1 MPAFAET
8 SILISEMRLAALW
21 LAVALAAPWNRGG
34 SNATIRVTTRL
45 VPVDVLVKDKRT
57 GARVENL
64 TASQFRVSDDGRPQ
78 TIAQFS
84 AGGQARPL
92 AVALVVE
99 TVPVTM
105 RKTLP
110 VLQSALMPAFQHL
123 RPEDELMVV
132 RMYPGAA
139 IVQDLTSDRS
149 RAAEALQRIAE
160 QQPESKQPRGAV
172 AATIVDLPDA
182 LLLAA
187 RHIQTLRPG
196 SRAAVVVISGD
207 YNFTPVPAMDQTAMQ
222 LLAAGATVHGLIRV
236 EAKYVGAMKGFLSIL
251 PKNTYRDQNVAWYSQ
266 QTGGDTVKLRDTDFG
281 TAFERVIGDIAGSY
295 TIAFVPDA
303 DRFDDRFH
311 KLTVEVNA
319 PNSED
324 LRVRARSSYYASLEP
339 PVATDWPAS
348 DAPAAQGL
356 PELPPGPGVYC
367 QPGAT
372 WTRLSERETPRII
385 ITGNH
390 GLPGKLAAL
399 RLALVQVYSGAKAPL
414 RIADS
419 QPVFLVRQQREPGF
433 ARLARLEE
441 VKGDRWLR
449 VGLFL
454 DKNRQTPNLTIA
466 RIGDDL
472 FRLTPESP
480 LSPGEYLLSLNEL
493 AAPVYEFGIG
503 PAQSLHS
510 H

>member
-1 MPAFAET
+1 M
-8 SILISEMRLAALW
+8 
-21 LAVALAAPWNRGG
+21 ALAAPWAQDG
-34 SNATIRVTTRL
+34 SNAIIRVTTRL

-57 GARVENL
+57 GARVESL
-64 TASQFRVSDDGRPQ
+64 TAGQFRVSDDGRPQ
-78 TIAQFS
+78 TITQFS

-99 TVPVTM
+99 AIPFTTG
-105 RKTLP
+105 KTLP

-132 RMYPGAA
+132 RMCPGAA
-139 IVQDLTSDRS
+139 IVQDLTSDRR
-149 RAAEALQRIAE
+149 RAAEALQRIADR
-160 QQPESKQPRGAV
+160 QRESKQPRGAPSA
-172 AATIVDLPDA
+172 AATADLPDA

-187 RHIQTLRPG
+187 SHIRTLRPG
-196 SRAAVVVISGD
+196 SRAAVVVISSD

-236 EAKYVGAMKGFLSIL
+236 QGKYVGAMRGFLSIL
-251 PKNTYRDQNVAWYSQ
+251 PKDKYRDQSIAWYSE
-266 QTGGDTVKLRDTDFG
+266 QTGGDSVKLVDTDFG
-281 TAFERVIGDIAGSY
+281 TAFEQAIGDIAGSY

-311 KLTVEVNA
+311 KLKVEVNA
-319 PNSED
+319 PNSAD
-324 LRVRARSSYYASLEP
+324 LRVRTRSGYYASLEP
-339 PVATDWPAS
+339 AIAPDWPPTET
-348 DAPAAQGL
+348 APAHHL
-356 PELPPGPGVYC
+356 PDLPSGPGVYC
-367 QPGAT
+367 QLGAT
-372 WTRLSERETPRII
+372 CTRMSEPETPRIV
-385 ITGNH
+385 ITGQH

-399 RLALVQVYSGAKAPL
+399 RLALVQIYPGAKAGL

-419 QPVFLVRQQREPGF
+419 QPVFFVRQPREPGF

-454 DKNRQTPNLTIA
+454 EKNRQAPALTIA

-480 LSPGEYLLSLNEL
+480 LPPGEYLLSLDEL
-493 AAPVYEFGIG
+493 AAPVYDFGIG